1 MGDLLAD
8 LRSATGPA
16 IQVTSQSDVPS
27 IAVLPFANM
36 SADPEQEYFCDG
48 MAEEIINALTK
59 LGDLRVVA
67 RTSAFQFKGQ
77 AVDLREV
84 GKKLGVTTVLEG
96 SVRKAG
102 NRLRVTAQLI
112 NVADGYHLW
121 SERYDRQLQD
131 VFDIQDEVS
140 GTIVDVLRVKLLPG
154 AAPAAVGTRTDDL
167 EAYQLYLQGRHYLN
181 QHIQS
186 GYAKA
191 VECFDKA
198 INRDAGYA
206 MPHVGLA
213 DAYAWMGYVESAR
226 PIDVYPK
233 ARDAAEKALELD
245 ESIGEAHA
253 ALGMVLTMYDWEW
266 SRAEV
271 EVTRALE
278 LAPQSA
284 ASLEACIVYFGN
296 LGRFD
301 EAFTLAK
308 RAVEIDPLWPKAH
321 QNLGYYYYLA
331 RRFDEAEVQLNKA
344 RDLDPHFPHTHACLG
359 FLFIAQERFDR
370 AVTALDQAAELAAE
384 SPAYLAFLGWAYGAG
399 GDADKA
405 REILQRVEVMSQDQ
419 YVSPLYSSWVHIGLG
434 ETGAALDCLDRAYEE
449 RASILITL
457 PTWLMWDPLRSDPRF
472 QAFFRR
478 MRFPETPASS

>member
-1 MGDLLAD
+1 MDAGGSGSGRGEGGDAD
-8 LRSATGPA
+8 
-16 IQVTSQSDVPS
+16 
-27 IAVLPFANM
+27 
-36 SADPEQEYFCDG
+36 
-48 MAEEIINALTK
+48 
-59 LGDLRVVA
+59 
-67 RTSAFQFKGQ
+67 
-77 AVDLREV
+77 
-84 GKKLGVTTVLEG
+84 
-96 SVRKAG
+96 
-102 NRLRVTAQLI
+102 NRWQT
-112 NVADGYHLW
+112 N
-121 SERYDRQLQD
+121 
-131 VFDIQDEVS
+131 
-140 GTIVDVLRVKLLPG
+140 
-154 AAPAAVGTRTDDL
+154 DL

-266 SRAEV
+266 SRAGA

-284 ASLEACIVYFGN
+284 ATLEACIVYFGN

-359 FLFIAQERFDR
+359 FLYIAQERFDR
-370 AVTALDQAAELAAE
+370 AVAALDQAAELAAE
-384 SPAYLAFLGWAYGAG
+384 SPAYLAPPSTLVGKPVHVGSV
-399 GDADKA
+399 
-405 REILQRVEVMSQDQ
+405 RSLVLLILQGVYPRGLKSSAIREKGRSESSYDINPNTLSVTLARLKSDGLVRIEGKTWFLVPKEI
-419 YVSPLYSSWVHIGLG
+419 VPLIDSG
-434 ETGAALDCLDRAYEE
+434 ETR
-449 RASILITL
+449 
-457 PTWLMWDPLRSDPRF
+457 
-472 QAFFRR
+472 
-478 MRFPETPASS
+478 